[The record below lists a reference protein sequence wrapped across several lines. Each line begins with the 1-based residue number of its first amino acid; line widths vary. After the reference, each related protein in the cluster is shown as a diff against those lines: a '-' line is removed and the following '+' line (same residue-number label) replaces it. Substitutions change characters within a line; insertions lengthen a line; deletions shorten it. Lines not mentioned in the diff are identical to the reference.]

1 MDIQPQD
8 LWIQNALQA
17 GEALKAALQTF
28 YLAADKELAVAA
40 GYKALGMD
48 PRDAPRFGW
57 GLLAARPS
65 ISMTQQQAPT
75 APQDRGRLSAGLL
88 GGLLILALALGGA
101 AGYLLAP
108 KGAPSAAGGP
118 PGPAPAAKVEDVELE
133 VQWKVGPDGKWQTTV
148 EPRK

>member
-1 MDIQPQD
+1 MDLQPHD

-57 GLLAARPS
+57 GLLGTRPS
-65 ISMTQQQAPT
+65 ISMTQQQAPP
-75 APQDRGRLSAGLL
+75 APQERGRPSAGLL
-88 GGLLILALALGGA
+88 GGLLLLALALGAA

-108 KGAPSAAGGP
+108 RAGPSAAGP

-133 VQWKVGPDGKWQTTV
+133 VQWKMGPDGKWQTTV